1 MTKYLTIALAAAL
14 AAATLAS
21 VLLRPGHARRQAERY
36 TRVGSTHGSVPL
48 SRHAVQMRRGKG
60 VPPSSS
66 YGMSE
71 QAAAVHRAAS
81 ALWFASLA
89 TPRAPVV
96 WTMCSG
102 SGFDMLTS
110 DGGSGNAKE
119 FMYMPKAFVD
129 NVVVAAVHEKDWER
143 YKYHMLD
150 VLYWHWESKTVK
162 RGEVYVMDTCVDSAC
177 PDGAG
182 STCCTT
188 NAAAITKVN
197 KAYAPFVLDLERH
210 GTMKKFGFDLMGSE
224 QANPGVIAMAFVDK
238 GYRSPKHF
246 QARYSSDRKRIFKY
260 VGNKALI

>member
-48 SRHAVQMRRGKG
+48 SRHAVQMRRGNG

-66 YGMSE
+66 Y
-71 QAAAVHRAAS
+71 
-81 ALWFASLA
+81 
-89 TPRAPVV
+89 
-96 WTMCSG
+96 G